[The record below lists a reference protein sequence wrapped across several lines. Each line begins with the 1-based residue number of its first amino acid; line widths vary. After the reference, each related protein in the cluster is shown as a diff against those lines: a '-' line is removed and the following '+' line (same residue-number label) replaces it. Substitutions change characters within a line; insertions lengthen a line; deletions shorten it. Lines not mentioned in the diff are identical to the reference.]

1 MKVIH
6 TTKTYHRKDMIAG
19 DSWKQE
25 FEDGKNYL
33 GFLEQTLLKN
43 IREKAII
50 KNLMMPSQSDNII
63 YIILFFVLLF
73 DLTKRSGEM

>member
-25 FEDGKNYL
+25 FEW
-33 GFLEQTLLKN
+33 T
-43 IREKAII
+43 II
-50 KNLMMPSQSDNII
+50 
-63 YIILFFVLLF
+63 
-73 DLTKRSGEM
+73 